1 MDADTIA
8 ALVGNLGFPIV
19 VAGWLLFRTDK
30 MMREIVSALR
40 ELTREIRDASERAN
54 RSR

>member
-1 MDADTIA
+1 MTVETIS
-8 ALVGNLGFPIV
+8 ALVGNLGFPVV

-40 ELTREIRDASERAN
+40 DLTRELRESRAG
-54 RSR
+54 